1 MLLFDIPKGL
11 PKLSIVWHLKCIS
24 HRLVPLSFLFLSP
37 SFNMYFPLVPLLPLW
52 LTPEDWQGWGKQHLI
67 KLKGAP
73 STHTNIKPKTI
84 YQNIS
89 KYIKIFKEI
98 GGLQHTFINPY
109 QSQKRNSMRMNEL
122 SKTVFQKFFF
132 SRDMQNITNIA
143 GSGYSKI

>member
-89 KYIKIFKEI
+89 SFLKKLR
-98 GGLQHTFINPY
+98 GLQHTNINPY
-109 QSQKRNSMRMNEL
+109 QSQKRNSMKMNEL
-122 SKTVFQKFFF
+122 SKTAFTSLFLK
-132 SRDMQNITNIA
+132 RHAKYNK
-143 GSGYSKI
+143 YSKI

>member
-11 PKLSIVWHLKCIS
+11 PKLSNVIVWHFKCIS
-24 HRLVPLSFLFLSP
+24 HRLVPLW
-37 SFNMYFPLVPLLPLW
+37 LVPLLPLW

-89 KYIKIFKEI
+89 KYIKFFLKKLR
-98 GGLQHTFINPY
+98 GLQHTNINPY

>member
-11 PKLSIVWHLKCIS
+11 PKLSNVIVWHFKCIS

-73 STHTNIKPKTI
+73 STHTNIKPSTI

-89 KYIKIFKEI
+89 KYIKFFKEI
-98 GGLQHTFINPY
+98 EGAPTHKHQP
-109 QSQKRNSMRMNEL
+109 L
-122 SKTVFQKFFF
+122 SITKTQFFF
-132 SRDMQNITNIA
+132 SRDKRQNITNIA
-143 GSGYSKI
+143 GGCL